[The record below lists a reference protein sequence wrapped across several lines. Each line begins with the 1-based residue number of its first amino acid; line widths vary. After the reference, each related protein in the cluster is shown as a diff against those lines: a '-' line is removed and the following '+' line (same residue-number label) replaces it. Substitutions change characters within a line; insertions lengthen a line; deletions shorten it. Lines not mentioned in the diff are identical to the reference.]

1 LASIVPI
8 GDVPALGTAI
18 AEALSTLRN
27 VPRDRREPVAYDVSG
42 YDREVAVGRVVAFY
56 RQVITGRPS
65 RQVEMTTKLFP
76 PHG

>member
-1 LASIVPI
+1 VPI

-27 VPRDRREPVAYDVSG
+27 VPRDRREPVAYDVSS
-42 YDREVAVGRVVAFY
+42 YDREAAVARVVAFY

-65 RQVEMTTKLFP
+65 RHVGMRMKLSS
-76 PHG
+76 PHA